1 RYELRTKID
10 DFPEQVNLAPGVSH
24 RMQHA
29 SEIGLGRGQPVL
41 MIEDARMR
49 RHQLGVETG
58 GLALG
63 IAGPSQS
70 SSPGE
75 FHPQALTEPDGS
87 LATHPAL
94 ITRPGPP
101 LPAKFLPIA
110 GLTRRDD

>member
-1 RYELRTKID
+1 DGAAIVAHFLPEEIKAVLNLRDLRLLGREFQASFAQEGLHQWFHLMLQEFLRTPSD
-10 DFPEQVNLAPGVSH
+10 DE
-24 RMQHA
+24 
-29 SEIGLGRGQPVL
+29 
-41 MIEDARMR
+41 
-49 RHQLGVETG
+49 
-58 GLALG
+58 
-63 IAGPSQS
+63 S

-94 ITRPGPP
+94 LPRPGPP